1 MQRALEMPAEK
12 IIQLNAALAHH
23 AIPFAFGGAIA
34 RNYYADIR
42 TTTDIDAG
50 IFLPPGQNEPVLSA
64 LITLFPIDV
73 ELMLTRPS
81 G

>member
-42 TTTDIDAG
+42 TATDIDAG
-50 IFLPPGQNEPVLSA
+50 IFLPPRPERTG
-64 LITLFPIDV
+64 TLGAYHSLPN
-73 ELMLTRPS
+73 
-81 G
+81 